1 MLPDFRSI
9 LFGAFLFYKNMKV
22 AEKNLEDYIF
32 NTSLQE
38 LEDCGLCMNESFDKI
53 VRQMNLGVNG
63 RLDIA
68 TFGRRYSLGY
78 GVFEEKEPF
87 TVYVEILE
95 LKSGTIDPSTI
106 AQAVRY
112 AHGMNKYLER
122 ERRTKIRLK
131 FTIML
136 IGKSVTEDA
145 ILICSLASNS
155 EISFMPYT
163 YNYENGKFNF
173 DLKRHTKRDLI

>member
-1 MLPDFRSI
+1 
-9 LFGAFLFYKNMKV
+9 
-22 AEKNLEDYIF
+22 
-32 NTSLQE
+32 
-38 LEDCGLCMNESFDKI
+38 
-53 VRQMNLGVNG
+53 
-63 RLDIA
+63 
-68 TFGRRYSLGY
+68 
-78 GVFEEKEPF
+78 
-87 TVYVEILE
+87 
-95 LKSGTIDPSTI
+95 
-106 AQAVRY
+106 
-112 AHGMNKYLER
+112 MNKYLER